1 MGILHEDHPL
11 LQILGLEHQ
20 PKAQA
25 SHALISYNYGIVI
38 KLYYIFT
45 QFSGE
50 YPRIGIQFST

>member
-20 PKAQA
+20 PKAQV

-38 KLYYIFT
+38 KLYYIF
-45 QFSGE
+45 SGE